1 MQVDHLDA
9 VTPGIAKI
17 AAKWRLQSQTVL
29 FLHLLAHL
37 IQLFLIAHDESE
49 MTNPIRLDLLH
60 FENGE
65 KLVLNQFQKS
75 VAFATIHFLQIK
87 DVFIKFYRRFDI
99 VHFDCEVIASIN
111 LHAHECI
118 VTELQ
123 YLANMKDLTQGSV
136 TKHLLQMTAFLAISM
151 LVQTLYLLADLYWVG
166 HLGKEAI
173 AAVGVAGNF
182 TMIVLALMQMLGVGT
197 TTLISQ
203 AAGRKDQP
211 QAELAF
217 NQSFVM
223 SLIVAAALGIFS
235 FLLRDFYCESL
246 SADAATASLAKSYL
260 LWFIPGLL
268 LQFPLVALG
277 SALRATGIIKPTV
290 GFQVLSV
297 VLNMILAPLLI
308 FGIGPWPRL
317 GVTGAALA
325 TFISILV
332 ADVLMILYFERS
344 YHYLRFRFTQS
355 RPQTRIWN
363 SLLRIGLPA
372 GAEFILISVYII
384 IVYSIIRDFGA
395 AAQAGFGVG
404 ARVMQALFLPVV
416 ALSFAVAPVVGQNF
430 GGRRGDRVRRSIYS
444 AIGIGSVM
452 MLLLTI
458 IAQFSSAAMIRAFSK
473 DPAVIAF
480 GSDYLRIVSVN
491 FVFAGIAFTT
501 SSAFQG
507 IGNTLPPLISSMT
520 RLVLFALPAT
530 LLSFHPGFQIR
541 HVWYL
546 SVGSIIFQAC
556 CNLLLLRRELQR
568 KLVFPQNFPEGIA
581 EPGGAVAS

>member
-1 MQVDHLDA
+1 
-9 VTPGIAKI
+9 
-17 AAKWRLQSQTVL
+17 
-29 FLHLLAHL
+29 
-37 IQLFLIAHDESE
+37 
-49 MTNPIRLDLLH
+49 
-60 FENGE
+60 
-65 KLVLNQFQKS
+65 
-75 VAFATIHFLQIK
+75 
-87 DVFIKFYRRFDI
+87 
-99 VHFDCEVIASIN
+99 
-111 LHAHECI
+111 
-118 VTELQ
+118 
-123 YLANMKDLTQGSV
+123 MKDLTQGSV
-136 TKHLLQMTAFLAISM
+136 TKHLVQMTAFLAISM

-182 TMIVLALMQMLGVGT
+182 TMIVLALTQMLGVGT

-223 SLIVAAALGIFS
+223 SLIVAVALGIFS

-332 ADVLMILYFERS
+332 ADVLLILYFKRS
-344 YHYLRFRFTQS
+344 YHYLQFRFS
-355 RPQTRIWN
+355 HFRPQTKIWN

-384 IVYSIIRDFGA
+384 VVYSIIRGFGA

-430 GGRRGDRVRRSIYS
+430 GGRRADRVRHSIYS
-444 AIGIGSVM
+444 AIGISTVM

-458 IAQFSSAAMIRAFSK
+458 MAQFSSTAMLRIFSR
-473 DPAVIAF
+473 DPRVIAF
-480 GSDYLRIVSVN
+480 GSEYLRIVSLN
-491 FVFAGIAFTT
+491 FISAGIVFVT
-501 SSAFQG
+501 SSIFQG
-507 IGNTLPPLISSMT
+507 IGNTLPPLFSSMT
-520 RLVLFALPAT
+520 RLILFALPAMYI
-530 LLSFHPGFQIR
+530 SRRPGFEIR
-541 HVWYL
+541 ELWYL
-546 SVGSIIFQAC
+546 SIGSIIFQMC
-556 CNLLLLRRELQR
+556 INLLLLRHELR
-568 KLVFPQNFPEGIA
+568 KRLRFDEPENFIP
-581 EPGGAVAS
+581 ASATAS